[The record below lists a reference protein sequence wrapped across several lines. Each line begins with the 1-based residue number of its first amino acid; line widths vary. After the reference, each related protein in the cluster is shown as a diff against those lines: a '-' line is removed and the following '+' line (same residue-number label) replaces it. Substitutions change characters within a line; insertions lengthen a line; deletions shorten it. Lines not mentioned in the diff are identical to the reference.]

1 MHNLS
6 IRGLGGPGG
15 RQWRRHNDL
24 DALAGT
30 WSAADAAEFE
40 RAPPALARS
49 TPRSGGLKPRSAAM
63 RPILIG
69 TNTYTAFK
77 RGDADILEVFACAET
92 LLVNS
97 VELGQGDGLRCGRQ
111 RADFLP

>member
-30 WSAADAAEFE
+30 WSAADAAEFDH
-40 RAPPALARS
+40 ATAGIDAIDAALR
-49 TPRSGGLKPRSAAM
+49 KPEA
-63 RPILIG
+63 
-69 TNTYTAFK
+69 
-77 RGDADILEVFACAET
+77 
-92 LLVNS
+92 
-97 VELGQGDGLRCGRQ
+97 
-111 RADFLP
+111 

>member
-30 WSAADAAEFE
+30 WTAADAAEFE
-40 RAPPALARS
+40 RATAGFGEIDAALW
-49 TPRSGGLKPRSAAM
+49 
-63 RPILIG
+63 RP
-69 TNTYTAFK
+69 
-77 RGDADILEVFACAET
+77 ET
-92 LLVNS
+92 
-97 VELGQGDGLRCGRQ
+97 
-111 RADFLP
+111 

>member
-1 MHNLS
+1 MAKGEVMHNLS

-40 RAPPALARS
+40 QATAGIDEFDAALW
-49 TPRSGGLKPRSAAM
+49 KPEA
-63 RPILIG
+63 
-69 TNTYTAFK
+69 
-77 RGDADILEVFACAET
+77 
-92 LLVNS
+92 
-97 VELGQGDGLRCGRQ
+97 
-111 RADFLP
+111 